1 MDNELRERIARAIWA
16 YQECPW
22 DFDHPDSLMGD
33 LQKQIAIDEAERI
46 RVVVVAYF
54 ASGVGRIHEA
64 RARQRRR
71 IASVVISV
79 VLGVIAAFVV
89 LVASIAF
96 AAAQT
101 PVEEEVDPAIFT
113 VCVAIEPSGTVCFE
127 KTGERG
133 RYKKVCATPIDTAIP
148 DAQMPICDLAVQSL
162 GVFVTT
168 KSSQSFKAVK
178 GKP

>member
-33 LQKQIAIDEAERI
+33 LQKQIATDEAERI

-54 ASGVGRIHEA
+54 ASGVGRVHEA
-64 RARQRRR
+64 RRAKRRS
-71 IASVVISV
+71 IAAWAVSV
-79 VLGVIAAFVV
+79 VLAAIVALIV
-89 LVASIAF
+89 LAASIAF

-101 PVEEEVDPAIFT
+101 AIEEEVDPAIFT

-127 KTGERG
+127 KTG
-133 RYKKVCATPIDTAIP
+133 

-168 KSSQSFKAVK
+168 QSSPSFKA
-178 GKP
+178 GRLLR